1 MSHSDDIPSFDLAG
15 LMKQAQALQ
24 ERFKQT
30 QEEVAE
36 KTVEAASGGGMIQV
50 VVDGGMRVRS
60 ITIDPAL
67 LAANDK
73 AMLQDLIV
81 VGVNAGLQRAQEMV
95 TSEMSKL
102 APMGGLNLPGLF
114 GGRS

>member
-1 MSHSDDIPSFDLAG
+1 MSQFDAPPFDLST

-24 ERFKQT
+24 EKFKQT

-36 KTVEAASGGGMIQV
+36 RTVEAASGGGMIQV
-50 VVDGGMRVRS
+50 VVDGAMRVRS
-60 ITIDPAL
+60 IQIDPSL

-73 AMLQDLIV
+73 EMLQDLV
-81 VGVNAGLQRAQEMV
+81 VVAVNAGLQRAQEMV
-95 TSEMSKL
+95 AQEMSKL

-114 GGRS
+114 GGRG

>member
-1 MSHSDDIPSFDLAG
+1 MSQFDTPPFDLSN

-24 ERFKQT
+24 EKFKQT
-30 QEEVAE
+30 QDEVAE
-36 KTVEAASGGGMIQV
+36 RTVEAASGGGMIQV

-60 ITIDPAL
+60 IQIEPAL

-73 AMLQDLIV
+73 DMLQDLIAV
-81 VGVNAGLQRAQEMV
+81 AINAGLERAQEMV
-95 TSEMSKL
+95 TQAMSKL

-114 GGRS
+114 GGRG

>member
-1 MSHSDDIPSFDLAG
+1 MSQFDTPPFDLSN

-24 ERFKQT
+24 EKFKQT
-30 QEEVAE
+30 QDEVAE
-36 KTVEAASGGGMIQV
+36 RTVEAASGGGMIRV

-60 ITIDPAL
+60 IQIEPAL

-73 AMLQDLIV
+73 DMLQDLIAV
-81 VGVNAGLQRAQEMV
+81 AINAGLERAQEMV
-95 TSEMSKL
+95 TQAMSKL

-114 GGRS
+114 GGRG